1 MNDITQVEMM
11 DFDEISEWLSD
22 RMQEVDREDFRAIVT
37 MAVMIAVTQE
47 FFEEN
52 PDCYVRLL
60 DFWESQGNEQIH

>member
-1 MNDITQVEMM
+1 MNDMTEVEMM

-37 MAVMIAVTQE
+37 MAVMIAVTQD

-52 PDCYVRLL
+52 PDCYARLL